1 MMQLILSKRAAE
13 DTGDMQKIRIDMD
26 LGNNLRR
33 MRLENDFTQD
43 RLVAQLN
50 LMGVD
55 ISKAIYSRYETGE
68 LNVPVSVLVALHCI
82 YGCAYDKFFE
92 NLDAALSG

>member
-1 MMQLILSKRAAE
+1 
-13 DTGDMQKIRIDMD
+13 MQKIRIDMD

-50 LMGVD
+50 LMGV
-55 ISKAIYSRYETGE
+55 IYPEQFIHGMK
-68 LNVPVSVLVALHCI
+68 PVNLMCRSAYLWRCI
-82 YGCAYDKFFE
+82 VYMAVRMTNFLKIWTLRFQD
-92 NLDAALSG
+92 NAAMIFPA

>member
-1 MMQLILSKRAAE
+1 
-13 DTGDMQKIRIDMD
+13 MQKIRIDMD

-50 LMGVD
+50 LMGVGY
-55 ISKAIYSRYETGE
+55 IQS
-68 LNVPVSVLVALHCI
+68 
-82 YGCAYDKFFE
+82 
-92 NLDAALSG
+92 NLFTV